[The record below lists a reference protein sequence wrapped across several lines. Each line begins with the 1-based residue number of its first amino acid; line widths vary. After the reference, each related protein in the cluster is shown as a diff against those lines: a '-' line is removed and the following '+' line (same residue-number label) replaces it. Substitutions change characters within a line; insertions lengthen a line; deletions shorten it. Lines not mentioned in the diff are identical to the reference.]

1 MICAICKNDLYYDEQ
16 YCMLIMNKKN
26 GELTVRHNYCF
37 YRQQL
42 LNHEFKE
49 YYKENV
55 KKLTTPVKDN

>member
-1 MICAICKNDLYYDEQ
+1 MICSICKNELVYDQQ

-42 LNHEFKE
+42 LNNEFQEYFKE
-49 YYKENV
+49 NI
-55 KKLTTPVKDN
+55 KKLTPIKED